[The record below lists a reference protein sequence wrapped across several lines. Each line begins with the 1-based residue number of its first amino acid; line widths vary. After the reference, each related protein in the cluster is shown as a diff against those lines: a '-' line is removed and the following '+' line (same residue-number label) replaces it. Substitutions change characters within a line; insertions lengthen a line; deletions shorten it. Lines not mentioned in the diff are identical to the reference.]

1 MNRQNLTNFLLAK
14 SNSNLL
20 TIPVKFDNTS
30 LQLTLGLSI
39 SQIVEVVSNL
49 LKFLMI
55 FIVRVIFEK
64 IFLE

>member
-1 MNRQNLTNFLLAK
+1 VNRQNLTNFLLAK

-64 IFLE
+64 IF

>member
-1 MNRQNLTNFLLAK
+1 VNRQNLTNFLLAK